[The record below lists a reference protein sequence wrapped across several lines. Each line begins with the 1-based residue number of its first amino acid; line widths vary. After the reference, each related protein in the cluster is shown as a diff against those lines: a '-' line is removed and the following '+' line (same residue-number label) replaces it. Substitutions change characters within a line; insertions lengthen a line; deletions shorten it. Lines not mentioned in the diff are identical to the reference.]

1 MKGKW
6 MLESTTTICM
16 AAPHML
22 INSMRNEKPLVIER
36 NPSSYMLREPLIQ
49 AVKIFGLLSALTN
62 KVEWQ
67 FTN

>member
-6 MLESTTTICM
+6 MLESITSICM
-16 AAPHML
+16 AAPYMI

-36 NPSSYMLREPLIQ
+36 NPCSYMLREPLIQ
-49 AVKIFGLLSALTN
+49 AVRIFGVLSALAN

>member
-6 MLESTTTICM
+6 RLESIATICM

-22 INSMRNEKPLVIER
+22 INSMRDEEPLVIES
-36 NPSSYMLREPLIQ
+36 NTPPLICYES
-49 AVKIFGLLSALTN
+49 LLCKQRGILDCSQLL